1 MFFHIE
7 SIYLQ
12 NKVYDT
18 TVINQIL
25 RLSLLKFKRQ
35 HIMFHTPI
43 NFLKV
48 VDIWTPISA
57 EGKDKL
63 AAISH

>member
-1 MFFHIE
+1 MFFNIE

-12 NKVYDT
+12 GKVFDI
-18 TVINQIL
+18 TVINQII
-25 RLSLLKFKRQ
+25 RLSLLKFKGQ
-35 HIMFHTPI
+35 HYMFHTPI

-48 VDIWTPISA
+48 VDIWTPVSA
-57 EGKDKL
+57 AVKDKL

>member
-1 MFFHIE
+1 MFCNIE
-7 SIYLQ
+7 SIYLHG
-12 NKVYDT
+12 KVYDI
-18 TVINQIL
+18 TVINKII

-35 HIMFHTPI
+35 HFMFHTPI
-43 NFLKV
+43 NFLKL

-57 EGKDKL
+57 AIKDKL